1 MNHPLLSEFVK
12 GTHRSTSSNQGVNH
26 MKIQQNF
33 AIASALTASSCQ
45 HQRQTSATPTAAIVD
60 TTSISPAAMAL
71 SQKTE
76 RSVSS
81 GASVTEIMSRYNLR
95 DISYTSLVQMA
106 GELRNAGALQEK
118 DYLDFIGPSPEFS
131 SIPEQRVPDWNR
143 KQDYVGLHE
152 QRLGFLQS
160 IGSEQRFI
168 DFEKHI
174 LSLFQRFESFQS

>member
-1 MNHPLLSEFVK
+1 MKVQQSSTISSTFITSNRQ
-12 GTHRSTSSNQGVNH
+12 HR
-26 MKIQQNF
+26 
-33 AIASALTASSCQ
+33 
-45 HQRQTSATPTAAIVD
+45 RQTSATPTAATVD
-60 TTSISPAAMAL
+60 TTLISPAAMAL
-71 SQKTE
+71 SKETG

-106 GELRNAGALQEK
+106 GELRDTGALQEK

-131 SIPEQRVPDWNR
+131 SISGERVPDWSR

-160 IGSEQRFI
+160 TGAEQRFI

-174 LSLFQRFESFQS
+174 LSVFQRFESFQY